1 MLAML
6 SALKRRRQFLTGGVF
21 ALATGRVI
29 GQLRPSAKA
38 AKVAIA
44 EAALKPD
51 KIEAKDIVS
60 GNPRAGDLVFS
71 TSADG
76 RETRGV
82 WSCTRG
88 SFHWTF
94 DTDETAVILQGR
106 VTVQMEDGAILDLRP
121 GDLAVFPRGQKSVWT
136 IVEDLRKAYVL
147 YR

>member
-1 MLAML
+1 ML
-6 SALKRRRQFLTGGVF
+6 SALKKRRRFVTAGLC
-21 ALATGRVI
+21 ALAPGRVI
-29 GQLRPSAKA
+29 AQVRPSAKA

-44 EAALKPD
+44 DAALKPD

-60 GNPRAGDLVFS
+60 GNPRAGDSVFS
-71 TSADG
+71 ASADG

-106 VTVQMEDGAILDLRP
+106 VTVQMEDGTTLDLRP
-121 GDLAVFPRGQKSVWT
+121 GDLAVFPRGQRSVWT